1 MPCRWPEDL
10 DSWTDEFRDRLEHN
24 DAFAEHAKGWGVSFD
39 GDILLTIESDEHLPE
54 GPMHLLLELE
64 DGACLGANRV
74 EDPESVEFGVS
85 IAGTYADWERLLTG
99 EEDVAR
105 IMTQGPFDVDG
116 PKLKLLSYRSALAEL
131 VETARQ
137 TDVQFTRLNRTPGAR

>member
-1 MPCRWPEDL
+1 MSCRWPEDL
-10 DSWTDEFRDRLEHN
+10 DSWVGTFRDRLDDNATFSEHS
-24 DAFAEHAKGWGVSFD
+24 AGWGVSFD

-54 GPMHLLLELE
+54 GPMHLVLELE
-64 DGACLGANRV
+64 DGDCLGARRV
-74 EDPESVEFGVS
+74 EDPDSVAFGVS

-131 VETARQ
+131 VETARR
-137 TDVQFTRLNRTPGAR
+137 TDVTFTRLNRTPGAR